1 MGAFADVTFST
12 VRFKEGYDIGAVD
25 GFLARIDAGAV
36 TADEVEHAIF
46 PTVRFHTG
54 YDVDEVDDYL
64 DTVVAR
70 LRGSTADRTQ
80 TDQSQTDQPWTER
93 AQTEHPQFQRLQ
105 TERAEQT
112 ETMPM
117 PAPNDADSGSD
128 PVIFFH

>member
-70 LRGSTADRTQ
+70 LRGSADRQTPAQTPIARATGEREQSGQSTADR
-80 TDQSQTDQPWTER
+80 
-93 AQTEHPQFQRLQ
+93 AG
-105 TERAEQT
+105 
-112 ETMPM
+112 
-117 PAPNDADSGSD
+117 SGNSASDSD
-128 PVIFFH
+128 PVIFFQ